1 MSTKIQDWFCFNQP
15 VSTFPHPYNTLSSAR
30 LNGFKSQYTNQTTAT
45 RNINHC
51 TLSRPPIEAM
61 HKIVMAQA
69 FKDAGL
75 GDTDSGVGRNNQ
87 YAFAQYKV
95 NEDDYRLA
103 AYSFANGLVLIGKY
117 NGVSDSYKQV
127 DASNLDEHT
136 CTAIFMALYYVA
148 LGDSEFQECFDSI
161 KSGCDI
167 SNVFEDRQS
176 EMGILCDNLYRR
188 LTNQKIAGASIL
200 INETTQPLTRA
211 QITQGR
217 YIVPDVFEPERFG
230 NVNILA
236 GKTEEEEETVTVGA
250 DASSFVGKYAFKR
263 VLTDEEKHLIPALKP
278 HLQVPEFA
286 ETICQ
291 HIQMTTDNPVKMRN
305 FMLRGVAGTGK
316 TTAAQ
321 IIAAGLNLPYGNIT
335 CSADTQIFDL
345 LGSIIPDTNVSLG
358 NDELDAERQ
367 KYVDM
372 GGINYKNISK
382 MLNFPDFQTVDFDPE
397 SAYLTLTGVKNE
409 NATAEECIDIMM
421 QRAIEKTQQLCV
433 SANGQV
439 AYKYVETQLVKA
451 IRYGWV
457 CEVQEPTV
465 ILQQG
470 VLVGLNSLLEQDGM
484 ITLPTGEVIKRHP
497 DAVIILTT
505 NVAYEGCRAINQSVT
520 DRMSLIFDIPN
531 PNLES
536 MVTRALKA
544 TGCTDEK
551 MVRKMA
557 QCVLDIEAHCKGK
570 YITDGSVGVRG
581 LLDWVNSYMVTK
593 DALKSAEIT
602 VLSKATA
609 NPEDRESILNSCI
622 ATVF

>member
-1 MSTKIQDWFCFNQP
+1 MSSNIQNWFCFNKP
-15 VSTFPHPYNTLSSAR
+15 VSNLPKPYDTLSSVK
-30 LNGFKSQYTNQTTAT
+30 LDGVKSQYTAQTAPK
-45 RNINHC
+45 IDYC
-51 TLSRPPIEAM
+51 TLSKPPIEAM
-61 HKIVMAQA
+61 HKIIIAQA

-75 GDTDSGVGRNNQ
+75 GDTDSGVGINNQ

-103 AYSFANGLVLIGKY
+103 AYSFVNGLILVGKY
-117 NGVSDSYKQV
+117 NGVSDSYEQV
-127 DASNLDEHT
+127 DASNLDENS
-136 CTAIFMALYYVA
+136 CTAIFMALYNVA
-148 LGDSEFQECFDSI
+148 LTDSEFQNCFDSI
-161 KSGCDI
+161 KDGYDI
-167 SNVFEDRQS
+167 ATGFQNRQA

-188 LTNQKIAGASIL
+188 LTNQNIAGASIP
-200 INETTQPLTRA
+200 ISENTTPLTRS
-211 QITQGR
+211 QITSNR
-217 YIVPDVFEPERFG
+217 YIVTDDSLRFG
-230 NVNILA
+230 KVNILA
-236 GKTEEEEETVTVGA
+236 GQTDEEEETTIVGT
-250 DASSFVGKYAFKR
+250 DASSFIGKYAFKR
-263 VLTDEEKHLIPALKP
+263 VLTDEEKALVPAIKP

-291 HIQMTTDNPVKMRN
+291 HIQMTTENPVKMRN

-345 LGSIIPDTNVSLG
+345 LGSIIPDTTVSLG

-367 KYVDM
+367 MYVDM

-382 MLNFPDFQTVDFDPE
+382 MLKFPDFQTVDFDPE
-397 SAYLTLTGVKNE
+397 SAYLTLTGVENE

-433 SANGQV
+433 ASNGQV

-497 DAVIILTT
+497 DAVILLTT
-505 NVAYEGCRAINQSVT
+505 NVSYEGCRAINQSVT

-536 MVTRALKA
+536 MVTRAMKA
-544 TGCTDEK
+544 TGCTDER

-557 QCVLDIEAHCKGK
+557 QCVLDIEVHCKGK

-581 LLDWVNSYMVTK
+581 LLDWVNSYMVTN